1 MRATQSLDA
10 ALDAHAANPELPMIL
25 AGLWDRDGTRY
36 LGARGL
42 LDRQCGEAATV
53 EARFAL
59 ASMTKPLATVAVLQQ
74 VEAGVLD
81 LQAPMTAYLPDRPL
95 EVLTRD
101 GAGTLGRQAPKRAPT
116 LHELLTH
123 TSGFSYEFFDGT
135 LLAAVQAGD
144 VPSLFAD
151 PIGGLQAPLV
161 FEPGEAWGYGIGI
174 DIAGQILETAL
185 GKKLDAILAEHIF
198 APLRM
203 TRTSFNPDAEGMAK
217 VHVTA
222 GDALQGLPPAPQ
234 HPSGGAGLF
243 STLEDYGR
251 FLRALLRGG
260 ELEGQRIL
268 SEAMVARLGQ
278 NQIAPLAVTPMTSV
292 LPAMSQDSDMGF
304 GSEASWGYGF
314 LRHEGPGSNGRQ
326 AGSLSWAGLFNSYF
340 WLDPTQGLAGVWA
353 TQRLPFCHPAAIAGL
368 EAFEQAAYSA

>member
-25 AGLWDRDGTRY
+25 AGLWDRDSTRY

-42 LDRQCGEAATV
+42 LDRQSGEAATV

-135 LLAAVQAGD
+135 LLAAVQAGK
-144 VPSLFAD
+144 SLKPRWARSWMPFW
-151 PIGGLQAPLV
+151 QST
-161 FEPGEAWGYGIGI
+161 F
-174 DIAGQILETAL
+174 
-185 GKKLDAILAEHIF
+185 
-198 APLRM
+198 
-203 TRTSFNPDAEGMAK
+203 S
-217 VHVTA
+217 
-222 GDALQGLPPAPQ
+222 PP
-234 HPSGGAGLF
+234 
-243 STLEDYGR
+243 
-251 FLRALLRGG
+251 
-260 ELEGQRIL
+260 
-268 SEAMVARLGQ
+268 
-278 NQIAPLAVTPMTSV
+278 
-292 LPAMSQDSDMGF
+292 
-304 GSEASWGYGF
+304 
-314 LRHEGPGSNGRQ
+314 
-326 AGSLSWAGLFNSYF
+326 
-340 WLDPTQGLAGVWA
+340 
-353 TQRLPFCHPAAIAGL
+353 
-368 EAFEQAAYSA
+368 

>member
-42 LDRQCGEAATV
+42 LDRQSGEAATV

-123 TSGFSYEFFDGT
+123 TSGFSYEFLDGT

-161 FEPGEAWGYGIGI
+161 FEPGDAWGYGIGI

-198 APLRM
+198 APLGM